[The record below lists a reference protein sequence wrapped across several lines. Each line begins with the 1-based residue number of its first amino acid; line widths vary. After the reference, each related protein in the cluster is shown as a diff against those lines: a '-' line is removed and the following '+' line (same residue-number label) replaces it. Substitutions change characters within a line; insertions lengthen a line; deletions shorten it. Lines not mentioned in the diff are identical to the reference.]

1 MNETLWHE
9 LLKKELKADDLGRF
23 LKRPSPEGFQ
33 FDLLSIQSTVWRDSN
48 FRRAALSMSLCD
60 GSQIDWKKVPELVQQ
75 GIWDFILDPFILGW
89 DEARIGLDKSVIEA
103 ALKQSAARVWI
114 AHPTLDL
121 PDGACRILDA
131 QDIHAQGGHAVHEL
145 SCLLSRVIEW
155 AESKP
160 DESIALA
167 VYMDREFFKSIAKM
181 RALKAIVE
189 AALTEIGQ
197 RELLSRITWM
207 ARVSWRDFTAFGQAS
222 NMLRN
227 ANAVAAGYLAG
238 AAVVESLPADLLVV
252 NGLKNESA
260 RVALTTQLIL
270 QNESELGEV
279 MDPASGCYSL
289 ENLTQAL
296 ANKAWSEMQHLQG
309 LSLETRVAYLKESTK
324 THWNEIQDKFKK
336 RKIVQAG
343 VNDFA
348 QVDEAVELKPRWQRN
363 DHVRLGREFEELR
376 LQMGNSRPQVM
387 IRVVGDYAALQAR
400 FNFTKNYFELL
411 GLAPQEKHFNE
422 IASAINWQDKS
433 EIQVWVTSDELHGEL
448 KSVGERCYLAGK
460 TTVAGHV
467 NIYHGLNIWQS
478 LKELLTWWEARS

>member
-23 LKRPSPEGFQ
+23 LKRPNPEGFQ
-33 FDLLSIQSTVWRDSN
+33 FDLLSTRSTTWRDSN

-60 GSQIDWKKVPELVQQ
+60 GSQIDWKKIPELVQQ

-89 DEARIGLDKSVIEA
+89 DETRIGLEKSAIEA

-145 SCLLSRVIEW
+145 SCLLSRVIDW
-155 AESKP
+155 AESKT
-160 DESIALA
+160 DESLALA

-181 RALKAIVE
+181 RALKAITE
-189 AALTEIGQ
+189 AALTEMGQ

-207 ARVSWRDFTAFGQAS
+207 ARVSWRDFTAFDQAS

-252 NGLKNESA
+252 NGLRNESA

-289 ENLTQAL
+289 ENLTQEL

-309 LSLETRVAYLKESTK
+309 LSVESRVAYLKESTK
-324 THWNEIQDKFKK
+324 HHWNEIQDKFKK

-348 QVDEAVELKPRWQRN
+348 QVDEAVELKPRWQLN
-363 DHVRLGREFEELR
+363 DHVRLGRDFEELR
-376 LQMGNSRPQVM
+376 LQMGNSHPQVM

-422 IASAINWQDKS
+422 LASAIQWQDKS

-478 LKELLTWWEARS
+478 LKELLTWWGARS